1 MIHWYHRLQITN
13 FIYISQFIT
22 IRLKKNKMKKGQKVD
37 GERVEIH
44 ATHPSFDRIVFF
56 LHPTG
61 AVTYLEP
68 I

>member
-1 MIHWYHRLQITN
+1 MYIDIIDYKLQILY
-13 FIYISQFIT
+13 IYISQFIT
-22 IRLKKNKMKKGQKVD
+22 IRLKKINKKVD